1 MWPKRNRQE
10 RCHTERDGC
19 GSKAGERSVRVESI
33 CHTFTVR
40 RSLLAD
46 RK

>member
-10 RCHTERDGC
+10 RRDTERHGR
-19 GSKAGERSVRVESI
+19 GRQSGQRSVRVQSK

-40 RSLLAD
+40 RSRGAD
-46 RK
+46 AK

>member
-10 RCHTERDGC
+10 RRHTEGNGGGRQSGQ
-19 GSKAGERSVRVESI
+19 RSVRIQSK

-40 RSLLAD
+40 RTRCAD
-46 RK
+46 AK